1 MGAIEGRERERERDG
16 RLRGRKSNASEKR
29 GKKEASEREGEFF
42 PSFFSLFSTSSSSA
56 CLFFGEREQNR
67 GKGETTACARSSK
80 PRNSTLD
87 TRHSTL
93 TCQNKTK
100 KKKLLLSKKKKLK
113 NHHSVGRPQQAG
125 HQGRRQRR
133 ARDPDREARRQ
144 LRDEGVR
151 PGQGRRLQPRPR
163 VWPRRG
169 DELYAADLPGEL
181 RRAHLQGARLH
192 HRRRGLARR
201 PSAVRADQHVAVAA
215 RRGRV
220 RDVRR
225 VGRVPRVAV
234 GESRFFLVFVSV
246 ESDSNSASSP
256 PPASPSLSCARAR
269 VSSQ

>member
-1 MGAIEGRERERERDG
+1 LRGERERER
-16 RLRGRKSNASEKR
+16 REIESP
-29 GKKEASEREGEFF
+29 KKQCEREEGEEGGERARRRVF
-42 PSFFSLFSTSSSSA
+42 PSFFPSSRPLLLRRACSSESA
-56 CLFFGEREQNR
+56 SKTEGRGGQQRAREAPNP
-67 GKGETTACARSSK
+67 E
-80 PRNSTLD
+80 

-93 TCQNKTK
+93 DIRHSPAKTK
-100 KKKLLLSKKKKLK
+100 PKKKPPTFQKKKLK

-234 GESRFFLVFVSV
+234 GESRFFSVFVSV

>member
-1 MGAIEGRERERERDG
+1 MRARRGGRRRR
-16 RLRGRKSNASEKR
+16 ASEK
-29 GKKEASEREGEFF
+29 ESFFPLFF
-42 PSFFSLFSTSSSSA
+42 PSSRPLLLRRACSSESA
-56 CLFFGEREQNR
+56 SKTEGRGRQQRAREAPNP
-67 GKGETTACARSSK
+67 E
-80 PRNSTLD
+80 
-87 TRHSTL
+87 TRHSTFDTHL
-93 TCQNKTK
+93 PKQNQK
-100 KKKLLLSKKKKLK
+100 KKPPTFQKKKLK

-234 GESRFFLVFVSV
+234 GESRFFSVFVSV

>member
-1 MGAIEGRERERERDG
+1 MRAK
-16 RLRGRKSNASEKR
+16 LQTPK
-29 GKKEASEREGEFF
+29 
-42 PSFFSLFSTSSSSA
+42 
-56 CLFFGEREQNR
+56 
-67 GKGETTACARSSK
+67 
-80 PRNSTLD
+80 LD
-87 TRHSTL
+87 TRHSTFDTHL
-93 TCQNKTK
+93 PKQNQK
-100 KKKLLLSKKKKLK
+100 KKTPTFQKKKLK

>member
-1 MGAIEGRERERERDG
+1 MRARRGGRRRR
-16 RLRGRKSNASEKR
+16 ASEK
-29 GKKEASEREGEFF
+29 ESFFPLFF
-42 PSFFSLFSTSSSSA
+42 PSSRPLLLRRACSSESA
-56 CLFFGEREQNR
+56 SKTEGRGRQQRAREAPNP
-67 GKGETTACARSSK
+67 E
-80 PRNSTLD
+80 

-93 TCQNKTK
+93 DIRHSPAKTKPK
-100 KKKLLLSKKKKLK
+100 KKKPLLSKKKKLK